1 MTNAYKKLKMNAE
14 KERKKNDY
22 KIKMERKGEVNEAE
36 PGERTELKI
45 EKQVVMMQ
53 SSRTD

>member
-1 MTNAYKKLKMNAE
+1 MLKKEGK
-14 KERKKNDY
+14 RNDY
-22 KIKMERKGEVNEAE
+22 KIKVERKGEVNEAE
-36 PGERTELKI
+36 PGERTELEI